1 MEFNITPEQLDRLVK
16 PYFDKEFKHAKWG
29 EQVSPNSN
37 DVWYGVINQDDIL
50 LVGHQSHNSDMYF
63 TDGQYFN
70 NMWDLFSVNAQDF
83 NESMGRYI
91 KKKYGCEFKKIM

>member
-1 MEFNITPEQLDRLVK
+1 
-16 PYFDKEFKHAKWG
+16 
-29 EQVSPNSN
+29 
-37 DVWYGVINQDDIL
+37 
-50 LVGHQSHNSDMYF
+50 MYF